1 MTKRAKY
8 DPFFSASLEYLPI
21 AQDFFRHYLPPHLKA
36 VINVDK
42 IVRVDRKNTDA
53 KLKQRQRDIIYQAS
67 LDNNVCYLACEHDS
81 LGRLPMFLRMLKYQ
95 VDTLDMHMKAGNKK
109 LPIVIN
115 LLFYH
120 GEKSPYPR
128 PCQSTDYY
136 ESPHWG
142 NLQLYFQ
149 YYVVDST
156 LLPDKII
163 LTHGLCAPMVLL
175 LKHGRDGN
183 FELPL
188 DAYREAFQRC
198 IRVVGD
204 ECITIMLKYAAY
216 LPQSEI
222 GEKIY
227 NFIEEVLENKKA
239 TTMTYAKKLEKI
251 GEKKGKQEGEQIGMQ
266 KGEQIGMQKGE
277 QKERFSIAKKM
288 FQEGITTSIIK
299 KITGFSEETLHS
311 LG

>member
-21 AQDFFRHYLPPHLKA
+21 AQDFFRYYLPPHLKA

-42 IVRVDRKNTDA
+42 IIRVDRKNTDA
-53 KLKQRQRDIIYQAS
+53 RLKQRQRDIIYKVL
-67 LDNNVCYLACEHDS
+67 LDNGDVCYLTCEHDS
-81 LGRLPMFLRMLKYQ
+81 QGKPMFLRMLKYQ
-95 VDTLDMHMKAGNKK
+95 VDGLDMHMKDGNKK

-120 GEKSPYPR
+120 GEKSPYPH

-136 ESPHWG
+136 KSPHWG

-149 YYVVDST
+149 YYVLDST

-175 LKHGRDGN
+175 LKHGRDGD
-183 FELPL
+183 FKLPL
-188 DAYREAFQRC
+188 NAYRDAFKKC

-204 ECITIMLKYAAY
+204 EYIAVMLHYAAT
-216 LPQSEI
+216 LPQLEI
-222 GEKIY
+222 GKKIY
-227 NFIEEVLENKKA
+227 NFIEQVLEDKKV
-239 TTMTYAKKLEKI
+239 TTMTYAKELEK
-251 GEKKGKQEGEQIGMQ
+251 IGMQ
-266 KGEQIGMQKGE
+266 KGKQIGMQE
-277 QKERFSIAKKM
+277 ERFSMAKKM
-288 FQEGITTSIIK
+288 FQEGITTSVIK
-299 KITGFSEETLHS
+299 KITGFNEEALGKLLQTS
-311 LG
+311 L